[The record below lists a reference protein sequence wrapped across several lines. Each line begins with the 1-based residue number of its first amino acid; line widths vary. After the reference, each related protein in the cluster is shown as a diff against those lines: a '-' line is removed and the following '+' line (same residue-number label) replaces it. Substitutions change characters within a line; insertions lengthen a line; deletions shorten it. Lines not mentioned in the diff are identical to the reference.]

1 MIVSPTVRVTLG
13 LGFTQIVG
21 WGTTYLMPSVLGRHI
36 QDDLGMPSELIFAG
50 ITVMF
55 GVGAF
60 CAPRVG
66 RIVDRTGARKL
77 MTVGS
82 LIYALALTALAFS
95 VGPISY
101 LLCWAIMGVASTLA
115 LNTPSS
121 IALVQVAGPRARQAI
136 AMLTIIG
143 GLASTVFWPLTGILD
158 AAVGWRS
165 TLLIYAMIHFA
176 ACAPIHFL
184 VLPHRP
190 PIHPPP
196 ANPVVAGGGMA
207 PAELSRAFLLLS
219 ISLSFGAFVFSG
231 VQVHM
236 IEILRGLGH
245 APASA
250 LLLASLIGP
259 AQVCIRLFELMF
271 GHRYSIMRSAVAGSA
286 MLPVGLCLALIAG
299 DAFTVALAV
308 MVAYGISN
316 GLKAVQRATLP
327 LALFGRAQFG
337 AYMGRLALPQG
348 IVAATSPPAMAAVLS
363 QLGTPAAL
371 WISFTAA
378 VISLVAM
385 VLLARMARS
394 VR

>member
-245 APASA
+245 TPASA

-337 AYMGRLALPQG
+337 AYMGRLDLPQG